1 MRTGFPFGLITG
13 ECDAKRRDFGKPRLI
28 YTRLGLPHNT
38 SADAVTARA
47 DAVRANVD
55 LMRMTVRSAKRAP
68 LLQVVKSAVA
78 TIGAW
83 LIAGWL
89 IPGPLPV
96 FAAIGALL
104 VVLPSVNQ
112 SFTKAIERSIGV
124 IVGVVIASALS
135 LLLGPQ
141 SWVVLLAIVVAMLVA
156 WIFRANP
163 GMGNQVAIS
172 AMLVLAL
179 GSSSPQYA
187 IDRIVETLIGVVI
200 GIIVNALIVP
210 PVLTAPARRDL
221 GLLGAEIAASL
232 DRLADALLA
241 TRSPQQL
248 QGLMVEARL
257 LRPMQAAAEESITAG
272 EESLTLNPRRSQRGD
287 LAEMRALLQKLS
299 PIVTQLIGMTRAY
312 FDHYDDAL
320 ADEPT
325 VHAIAEQLRRAGH
338 DVRLAVQNAEV
349 APEPDALTSVIPALT
364 APLRV
369 KPPASGHWILIG
381 SLMEDLRRIR
391 ESLVEE

>member
-1 MRTGFPFGLITG
+1 MR
-13 ECDAKRRDFGKPRLI
+13 
-28 YTRLGLPHNT
+28 
-38 SADAVTARA
+38 VTAA
-47 DAVRANVD
+47 
-55 LMRMTVRSAKRAP
+55 VRSAKRSP

-78 TIGAW
+78 TIAAW

-96 FAAIGALL
+96 FAAIAALL

-112 SFTKAIERSIGV
+112 SFTKAIERSAGV
-124 IVGVVIASALS
+124 ILGVLIATGLS

-156 WIFRANP
+156 WVFRATP

-187 IDRIVETLIGVVI
+187 LDRIFETLIGVVI

-210 PVLTAPARRDL
+210 PILTAPARRDL
-221 GLLGAEIAASL
+221 GLLGTAIAAHMDQLASSL
-232 DRLADALLA
+232 TSVQAPAD
-241 TRSPQQL
+241 L
-248 QGLMVEARL
+248 QRLMVEARL
-257 LRPMQAAAEESITAG
+257 LRPMQAAASASITVG
-272 EESLTLNPRRSQRGD
+272 EESLTLNPRRRARGEI
-287 LAEMRALLQKLS
+287 AEMRALLDMLS
-299 PIVTQLIGMTRAY
+299 PIVTQVIGMTRAY

-320 ADEPT
+320 AEEPS
-325 VHAIAEQLRRAGH
+325 VHAIAEQLRRAWH
-338 DVRLAVQNAEV
+338 DVRLAVQVADV
-349 APEPDALTSVIPALT
+349 APEASTETSAIPALT
-364 APLRV
+364 APLQLA
-369 KPPASGHWILIG
+369 PPASGHWILIG

-391 ESLVEE
+391 GELVGDD

>member
-1 MRTGFPFGLITG
+1 M
-13 ECDAKRRDFGKPRLI
+13 
-28 YTRLGLPHNT
+28 T
-38 SADAVTARA
+38 SV
-47 DAVRANVD
+47 
-55 LMRMTVRSAKRAP
+55 VRSAKRAP

-78 TIGAW
+78 TIVAW
-83 LIAGWL
+83 LVAGWL

-96 FAAIGALL
+96 FAAIAALL

-112 SFTKAIERSIGV
+112 SFAKAIERSLGV
-124 IVGVVIASALS
+124 IGGVVIATALS
-135 LLLGPQ
+135 LLLGPR

-156 WIFRANP
+156 WVFRATP

-187 IDRIVETLIGVVI
+187 LDRIVETLIGVAI

-232 DRLADALLA
+232 DRLAAALPTA
-241 TRSPQQL
+241 QTPAQL
-248 QGLMVEARL
+248 HGLMVEARL
-257 LRPMQAAAEESITAG
+257 LRPMLAAAEASITAS
-272 EESLTLNPRRSQRGD
+272 EEALTLNPRRSQRGD
-287 LAEMRALLQKLS
+287 LVEMRTLLKTLS
-299 PIVTQLIGMTRAY
+299 PIVTQVIGMTRAY
-312 FDHYDDAL
+312 FDHYDDTL

-325 VHAIAEQLRRAGH
+325 VHAIAEQLHRAGH
-338 DVRLAVQNAEV
+338 DVRLAVQIADV
-349 APEPDALTSVIPALT
+349 SPEPGSETSAIPALT

-369 KPPASGHWILIG
+369 RPPASGHWILIG

-391 ESLVEE
+391 AELVGDE

>member
-1 MRTGFPFGLITG
+1 M
-13 ECDAKRRDFGKPRLI
+13 
-28 YTRLGLPHNT
+28 T
-38 SADAVTARA
+38 SA
-47 DAVRANVD
+47 
-55 LMRMTVRSAKRAP
+55 VRSAKRAP

-89 IPGPLPV
+89 VPGPLPV
-96 FAAIGALL
+96 FAAIAALL

-112 SFTKAIERSIGV
+112 SFAKAIERSLGV
-124 IVGVVIASALS
+124 IVGVVIATGLS

-156 WIFRANP
+156 WVFRATP

-187 IDRIVETLIGVVI
+187 LDRIVETLIGVAI

-232 DRLADALLA
+232 DRLATALLTA
-241 TRSPQQL
+241 QTPAQL

-257 LRPMQAAAEESITAG
+257 LRPMQAAAEASITAA
-272 EESLTLNPRRSQRGD
+272 EESLTLNPRRSHRGD
-287 LAEMRALLQKLS
+287 LAEMRTLLEKLS
-299 PIVTQLIGMTRAY
+299 PIVTQVIGMTRAY
-312 FDHYDDAL
+312 ADHYDDSIGE
-320 ADEPT
+320 EPA
-325 VHAIAEQLRRAGH
+325 VIAIAEQLRRAGH
-338 DVRLAVQNAEV
+338 DVRLAVQIADV
-349 APEPDALTSVIPALT
+349 APEPETLTSAIPALT
-364 APLRV
+364 APLVIR
-369 KPPASGHWILIG
+369 PPSSQHWILIG

-391 ESLVEE
+391 GELVDDE

>member
-1 MRTGFPFGLITG
+1 
-13 ECDAKRRDFGKPRLI
+13 
-28 YTRLGLPHNT
+28 
-38 SADAVTARA
+38 
-47 DAVRANVD
+47 
-55 LMRMTVRSAKRAP
+55 MRMTSAVRSAKRAP

-78 TIGAW
+78 TIAAW

-89 IPGPLPV
+89 VPGPLPV
-96 FAAIGALL
+96 FAAIAALL

-112 SFTKAIERSIGV
+112 SFTKAIERSAGV
-124 IVGVVIASALS
+124 IVGVVIATGLS

-156 WIFRANP
+156 WVFRATP

-187 IDRIVETLIGVVI
+187 LDRIVETLIGVAI

-210 PVLTAPARRDL
+210 PVLTEPARRDL
-221 GLLGAEIAASL
+221 GLLGTEIAASL
-232 DRLADALLA
+232 DRLASALPTA
-241 TRSPQQL
+241 QTPAQL

-257 LRPMQAAAEESITAG
+257 LRPMRDAAEASITAG

-287 LAEMRALLQKLS
+287 LAEMRALLDRLS
-299 PIVTQLIGMTRAY
+299 PIVTQVIGMTRAY
-312 FDHYDDAL
+312 FDHYDDTL

-338 DVRLAVQNAEV
+338 DVRLAVQVADV
-349 APEPDALTSVIPALT
+349 APEPSSETSAIPALT
-364 APLRV
+364 APLQV

-381 SLMEDLRRIR
+381 SLMEDLRRVR
-391 ESLVEE
+391 DELVGEESPPGPEWRVEPYTRQWISRMSAETGRSVLTSVFWTDICHRGAGRTLES